1 MAPVL
6 PLELQL
12 LILELALPPPIRR
25 NRDERVRLGK
35 AFSLR
40 DPFGHDK
47 TKATERLEAK
57 CAGALP
63 FETLVIAFEP
73 FDECQLSESPSY
85 ADYELGLRISSGDG
99 EVRDIGS
106 LGLQRLFILDLSD
119 FGSEIRQLSHYL
131 LPAQL
136 RYLGLNSVL
145 LSKNWDFNHFA
156 RLETLIFDQVDYYT
170 PCLPRWVSQLK
181 SLPLRALCCKVF
193 FPALDFRHLA
203 DFASLKHFAL
213 VLSRLGC
220 VSNGPADDSALV
232 LPCGLQTFTFC
243 GARGTTSKADDD
255 LLNSVCQQN
264 GTRFLRQEDVVGQ
277 EIFDWDPEEWAYSIG
292 A

>member
-35 AFSLR
+35 AFSL
-40 DPFGHDK
+40 
-47 TKATERLEAK
+47 ATERLEAK

-85 ADYELGLRISSGDG
+85 ADYELGLRISSGDAYA
-99 EVRDIGS
+99 VRT
-106 LGLQRLFILDLSD
+106 GLQRLFILDLSD